1 MIRQRIMDRPI
12 VPESYLTALS
22 GHSSRESSDMIGAT
36 PICIS
41 MEPVSMNIEDLIRD
55 IDFGRARRRRSRGV

>member
-1 MIRQRIMDRPI
+1 MFRQRVIDRPI

-22 GHSSRESSDMIGAT
+22 GYSSRESSDVIGAT
-36 PICIS
+36 PVCIS

-55 IDFGRARRRRSRGV
+55 IDFGRARRRRGAGV